1 MTDPRRQNADLV
13 ESLGS
18 ALRDGEHGLGTVP
31 MLLHRVLDAESWRE
45 FVTQRGD
52 EVEHDSWAEFVAT
65 PPLKGLGSTIDMVRR
80 IAGDDPELLRKLRDA
95 ERVGQGVRTD
105 LLGGDS
111 PPSDPKGQD
120 SGLTAQRLAVRAPEE
135 YEAVLAGEK
144 TLHAAALSAGFRR
157 PRVPVRLDSAD
168 SAAKTLRKHMS
179 PEVIAQLKDLL

>member
-1 MTDPRRQNADLV
+1 MTDPKRQNADLV

-52 EVEHDSWAEFVAT
+52 EVEHDSWAEFVT
-65 PPLKGLGSTIDMVRR
+65 TLPLKGLGSTPEMVRR

-95 ERVGQGVRTD
+95 EKVGQGVRTD
-105 LLGGDS
+105 LLHS
-111 PPSDPKGQD
+111 ESESSQASDT
-120 SGLTAQRLAVRAPEE
+120 SGYAAQRLAAQAPEE

-179 PEVIAQLKDLL
+179 PEVIAQLKELL